1 MKCARGSNR
10 EQQWPE
16 TEQDTEADDEIAESE
31 LPHESED
38 FLEMKEMDHGTSE
51 TRLSPED
58 NTQVSD
64 KMLGKGII
72 IIT

>member
-1 MKCARGSNR
+1 MQEAPIENNSG
-10 EQQWPE
+10 PE